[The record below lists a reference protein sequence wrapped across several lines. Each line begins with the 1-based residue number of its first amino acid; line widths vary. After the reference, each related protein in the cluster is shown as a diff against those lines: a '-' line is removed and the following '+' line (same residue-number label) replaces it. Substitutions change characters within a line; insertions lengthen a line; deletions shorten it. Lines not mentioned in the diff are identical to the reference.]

1 MSRSWRGKKAG
12 EDAERLLQEAF
23 GVSEDQLLK
32 DFILAQTEVKDSDIP
47 PESEDGFE
55 RLMAKLEAEVGTSP
69 ESEKESSSEN
79 IVKLHEEASKPR
91 RLKSIVKVSVA
102 AAAIAVMVVAMGIS
116 AGAKREYRYVVREGD
131 SVRSDIVL
139 NNVKAISGEDE
150 LDKAYIEITKKTKVR
165 PLKLAYMPKKM
176 KYVKADIGETWVIM
190 YFSYGKYRV
199 KILEEVGGTG
209 NSTNVI
215 SDRKKEEYIYNDLLK
230 ENIYFEKSELSDGK
244 FEYSANIVKGDTYYQ
259 ISGIIP
265 KKEFK
270 KIVENLFLYTLICA
284 GMIIAASM
292 MQVYAADTQY
302 INGVSV
308 EEADYSN
315 ACLLNEN
322 VSEGI
327 ARGIEPRG
335 SIIDTAL
342 TRISNLGKGD
352 IGILIQ
358 TVAHVECDK
367 IKNIAVLQ
375 REEDGKWVEVSRYI
389 YDASKEDFPTEDLSG
404 MSNDFTVK
412 NQKTGYYYRVVGVH
426 YVEVNG
432 KGQSFMTKTEGIKIT
447 EYGD

>member
-79 IVKLHEEASKPR
+79 IVKLHEEVRKPR
-91 RLKSIVKVSVA
+91 RLKTIVKVSVA
-102 AAAIAVMVVAMGIS
+102 AAISVMVVAMGIS
-116 AGAKREYRYVVREGD
+116 AGAKREYRYVVREKD
-131 SVRSDIVL
+131 SVRNEIVL
-139 NNVKAISGEDE
+139 NNVEAIPGEDE
-150 LDKAYIEITKKTKVR
+150 LDKAYIEITKKTKVL

-230 ENIYFEKSELSDGK
+230 ENIYFEKSKLSDGK

-270 KIVENLFLYTLICA
+270 KIVENLFL
-284 GMIIAASM
+284 
-292 MQVYAADTQY
+292 
-302 INGVSV
+302 
-308 EEADYSN
+308 
-315 ACLLNEN
+315 EN
-322 VSEGI
+322 
-327 ARGIEPRG
+327 
-335 SIIDTAL
+335 
-342 TRISNLGKGD
+342 
-352 IGILIQ
+352 
-358 TVAHVECDK
+358 
-367 IKNIAVLQ
+367 
-375 REEDGKWVEVSRYI
+375 Y
-389 YDASKEDFPTEDLSG
+389 
-404 MSNDFTVK
+404 
-412 NQKTGYYYRVVGVH
+412 
-426 YVEVNG
+426 
-432 KGQSFMTKTEGIKIT
+432 
-447 EYGD
+447 